1 MKFHRYL
8 ISFSLSI
15 SLLFLVIFISSCS
28 IIEPAAPSPTYIQID
43 TILLNSVQSV
53 SGSSSNKITDAWV
66 IVDGE
71 YLGTFPVP
79 GKFPIADGGTH
90 SITIRA
96 GIMEDGI
103 SSLRTAYVKYT
114 SFDTT
119 MNMAVGETYS
129 ITPHIGYNS
138 VNSYPNMEDFET
150 ATLQLV
156 STSAGNTPLTIVTS
170 PDPNVFEGKSGL
182 ATLADTNTV
191 FEVASAAPFTLPLN
205 TLTYVEL
212 NYKSEI
218 DFVVGVYVTAG
229 SVYKQDLLS
238 VRATS
243 VWKKIYINI
252 NDLGGVVSNGTAYKI
267 YIHAEKPTGV
277 TSALLYLDNFK
288 VVY

>member
-1 MKFHRYL
+1 M
-8 ISFSLSI
+8 
-15 SLLFLVIFISSCS
+15 
-28 IIEPAAPSPTYIQID
+28 
-43 TILLNSVQSV
+43 QSV
-53 SGSSSNKITDAWV
+53 SGSSSHKITDAWV

-103 SSLRTAYVKYT
+103 SSLRTAYVKFT

-119 MNMAVGETYS
+119 MNMSVGETYS
-129 ITPHIGYNS
+129 IIPRVEYNS
-138 VNSYPNMEDFET
+138 FNSYPNMEDFED
-150 ATLQLV
+150 ATLDLV
-156 STSAGNTPLTIVTS
+156 STSAGNTPVNIITA
-170 PDPNVFEGKSGL
+170 PDPNVFEGNSGKVVL
-182 ATLADTNTV
+182 IDTNTV
-191 FEVASAAPFTLPLN
+191 LEIASSAPFTLPLN

-238 VRATS
+238 IRATS

-252 NDLGGVVSNGTAYKI
+252 NDLGGVASNATAYKV
-267 YIHAEKPTGV
+267 YIHAEKPSSM
-277 TSALLYLDNFK
+277 TSAVMYLDNFK
-288 VVY
+288 VLY

>member
-1 MKFHRYL
+1 MKLNRHFFFL
-8 ISFSLSI
+8 ISI
-15 SLLFLVIFISSCS
+15 SLVVSVSLLSSCS
-28 IIEPAAPSPTYIQID
+28 IIEPDAPSPTYIQID
-43 TILLNSVQSV
+43 TILLNSVYSV

-103 SSLRTAYVKYT
+103 SSLRSAYVKFT

-119 MNMAVGETYS
+119 MNMTVGETYS
-129 ITPHIGYNS
+129 IVPRVAYES
-138 VNSYPNMEDFET
+138 VNNYPNMEDFDD
-150 ATLQLV
+150 ATLDLV
-156 STSAGNTPLTIVTS
+156 STSAGNTPVTIITS
-170 PDPNVFEGKSGL
+170 PDPNVFENNSGKV
-182 ATLADTNTV
+182 TLADTNTV
-191 FEVASAAPFTLPLN
+191 LEIASAAPFTLPLN

-238 VRATS
+238 IRAS
-243 VWKKIYINI
+243 SIWKKIYINI

-267 YIHAEKPTGV
+267 YIHADKPASM
-277 TSALLYLDNFK
+277 TSAVLYFDNFK
-288 VVY
+288 VIY

>member
-1 MKFHRYL
+1 MKLHRYL
-8 ISFSLSI
+8 FFPFLLSLLSI
-15 SLLFLVIFISSCS
+15 VIILPSCS
-28 IIEPAAPSPTYIQID
+28 IIEPAAPSSTYIQID

-53 SGSSSNKITDAWV
+53 SGSSSHKITDAWV

-103 SSLRTAYVKYT
+103 SSLRTAYVKFT

-119 MNMAVGETYS
+119 MNMSVGETYS
-129 ITPHIGYNS
+129 IIPRVEYNS
-138 VNSYPNMEDFET
+138 FNSYPNMEDFED
-150 ATLQLV
+150 ATLDLV
-156 STSAGNTPLTIVTS
+156 STSAGNTPVNIITA
-170 PDPNVFEGKSGL
+170 PDPNVFEGNSGKVVL
-182 ATLADTNTV
+182 IDTNTV
-191 FEVASAAPFTLPLN
+191 LEIASSAPFTLPLN

-238 VRATS
+238 IR
-243 VWKKIYINI
+243 
-252 NDLGGVVSNGTAYKI
+252 DLGGVASNATAYKV
-267 YIHAEKPTGV
+267 YIHAEKPSSM
-277 TSALLYLDNFK
+277 TSAVMYLDNFK
-288 VVY
+288 VLY

>member
-1 MKFHRYL
+1 MKLHRYL
-8 ISFSLSI
+8 FFPFLLSLLSI
-15 SLLFLVIFISSCS
+15 VIILPSCS

-53 SGSSSNKITDAWV
+53 SGSSSHKITDAWV

-103 SSLRTAYVKYT
+103 SSLRTAYVKFT

-119 MNMAVGETYS
+119 MNMSVGETYS
-129 ITPHIGYNS
+129 IIPRVEYNS
-138 VNSYPNMEDFET
+138 FNSYPNMEDFED
-150 ATLQLV
+150 ATLDLV
-156 STSAGNTPLTIVTS
+156 STSAGNTPVNIITA
-170 PDPNVFEGKSGL
+170 PDPNVFEGNSGKVVL
-182 ATLADTNTV
+182 IDTNTV
-191 FEVASAAPFTLPLN
+191 LEIASSAPFTLPLN

-229 SVYKQDLLS
+229 SLYKQYLLS
-238 VRATS
+238 IRSTS

-252 NDLGGVVSNGTAYKI
+252 NDLGGVASNATAYKV
-267 YIHAEKPTGV
+267 YIHAEKPSSM
-277 TSALLYLDNFK
+277 TSAVMYLDNFK
-288 VVY
+288 VLY

>member
-1 MKFHRYL
+1 MKLNRSFFFSPFLSLL
-8 ISFSLSI
+8 IS
-15 SLLFLVIFISSCS
+15 VILISSCS

-53 SGSSSNKITDAWV
+53 SGSSSHKITDAWV

-103 SSLRTAYVKYT
+103 SSLRTAYVKFT

-119 MNMAVGETYS
+119 MNMSVGETYS
-129 ITPHIGYNS
+129 IIPRVEYNS
-138 VNSYPNMEDFET
+138 FNSYPNMEDFED
-150 ATLQLV
+150 ATLDLV
-156 STSAGNTPLTIVTS
+156 STSAGNTPVNIITA
-170 PDPNVFEGKSGL
+170 PDPNVFEGNSGKVVL
-182 ATLADTNTV
+182 IDTNTV
-191 FEVASAAPFTLPLN
+191 LEIASSAPFTLPLN

-238 VRATS
+238 IRATS

-252 NDLGGVVSNGTAYKI
+252 NDLGGVASNATAYKV
-267 YIHAEKPTGV
+267 YIHAEKPSSM
-277 TSALLYLDNFK
+277 TSAVMYLDNFK
-288 VVY
+288 VLY

>member
-1 MKFHRYL
+1 MKLHRYL
-8 ISFSLSI
+8 FFPFLLSLLSI
-15 SLLFLVIFISSCS
+15 VIILPSCS
-28 IIEPAAPSPTYIQID
+28 IIEPAAPSPSYIQID

-53 SGSSSNKITDAWV
+53 SGSSSHKITDAWV

-103 SSLRTAYVKYT
+103 SSLRTAYVKFT

-119 MNMAVGETYS
+119 MNMSVGEMYS
-129 ITPHIGYNS
+129 IIPRVEYNS
-138 VNSYPNMEDFET
+138 FNSYPNMEDFED
-150 ATLQLV
+150 ATLDLV
-156 STSAGNTPLTIVTS
+156 STSAGNTPVNIITA
-170 PDPNVFEGKSGL
+170 PDPNVFEGNSGKVVL
-182 ATLADTNTV
+182 IDTNTV
-191 FEVASAAPFTLPLN
+191 LEIASSAPFTLPLN

-238 VRATS
+238 IRATS

-252 NDLGGVVSNGTAYKI
+252 NDLGGVASNATAYKV
-267 YIHAEKPTGV
+267 YIHAEKPSSM
-277 TSALLYLDNFK
+277 TSAVMYLDNFK
-288 VVY
+288 VLY